1 MTGPDAD
8 PSRVRPYLAA
18 HPAPGPEPGPASGQT
33 EDAAAERVRPY
44 QLTGGRTAP
53 ADPTLAIEAQVVAS
67 SDGLAAV
74 ERLAYEHRELVSA
87 ARAPVSVAE
96 LGAQLRL
103 HLQVVR
109 VLVADLTTAGHL
121 RVVPAT
127 ASPTDPATI
136 ERVIRGLSALA

>member
-1 MTGPDAD
+1 MSRPDRD
-8 PSRVRPYLAA
+8 PPRLRPYLAGP
-18 HPAPGPEPGPASGQT
+18 PAPGPDPAGEQ
-33 EDAAAERVRPY
+33 DGAAAERMRPY
-44 QLTGGRTAP
+44 QLTGGRTTP

-67 SDGLAAV
+67 GDGLAAAD
-74 ERLAYEHRELVSA
+74 RLTFEHRQLVSA

-96 LGAQLRL
+96 LGAALRL

-127 ASPTDPATI
+127 ASPTDPDTI